1 MSVLAADYPFL
12 DVLWTML
19 IIFAWV
25 IWFWMLIVVIGDVF
39 RRRDIGG
46 VKKTIWLIFI
56 IFLPFIGVFAYLIAN
71 GDGMAQR
78 NAERAAAQQAQFDTY
93 VRDVATTSGGGGGAA
108 AEIDRAK
115 QLLDSGAITPDEF
128 NAIKAKALAT

>member
-78 NAERAAAQQAQFDTY
+78 NAERAEAQRAQFDDY
-93 VRDVATTSGGGGGAA
+93 VRTTAGGGGGGAA
-108 AEIDRAK
+108 AEIDKAK
-115 QLLDSGAITPDEF
+115 QLLDSGAITQAEF
-128 NAIKAKALAT
+128 DAIKAKALT

>member
-1 MSVLAADYPFL
+1 MSVLAADYTFL
-12 DVLWTML
+12 DVLWTL
-19 IIFAWV
+19 LVIFAWV
-25 IWFWMLIVVIGDVF
+25 VWFWLLIVVFSDLF

-46 VKKTIWLIFI
+46 GKKVVWLIFV
-56 IFLPFIGVFAYLIAN
+56 IFLPFLGVFAYLIAN

-78 NAERAAAQQAQFDTY
+78 NAEKARGEKAAFDDY
-93 VRDVATTSGGGGGAA
+93 VRTVATTGESGGPA

-115 QLLDSGAITPDEF
+115 QLLDSGEITQDEF